1 MILLTVSESMDYL
14 FNFNFQLIADSVLTL
29 IAVLF
34 LVMAM
39 SYFLFNPAR
48 QVLKKRQDKIKD
60 EIDDAKDNL
69 ERALELKDEYES
81 KIVNIDKEAELILNQ
96 ARKRA
101 LESESRIV
109 ARAKEEA
116 ALIIERA
123 QSEALLEKKKIAD
136 EVKREMITVA
146 SLMASKVVTASID
159 TTVQNSLIEETL
171 KEMGEN
177 TWLS

>member
-1 MILLTVSESMDYL
+1 MDYL
-14 FNFNFQLIADSVLTL
+14 FNLNLQLIADSVLTL
-29 IAVLF
+29 IAVF
-34 LVMAM
+34 VLVTAM

-48 QVLKKRQDKIKD
+48 QMLKKRQDKIKG

-81 KIVNIDKEAELILNQ
+81 KIINIDKEAELILNQ

-101 LESESRIV
+101 LENENHIV
-109 ARAKEEA
+109 TRAKEEA

-123 QSEALLEKKKIAD
+123 QSEALLEKKKMAD

-159 TTVQNSLIEETL
+159 TAVQNSLIEETL